1 MAVIQKL
8 GLEAFEFLKNLV
20 SKAGQDVNN
29 LPDAPSGDFGALKNL
44 PFGMVKKKEGIPKTV
59 RVTNPFTGEST
70 IEERIMPDYNVF
82 SPGGFHGAEKPLT
95 PKLSK
100 SIFRQQKDLREL
112 DTDFGLIPK
121 QDNKSILML
130 RDEIKSLEKYID
142 DKKDAPAF
150 ADIIPRIQN
159 EIFDLQNEI
168 KIRTRP
174 EIVD

>member
-29 LPDAPSGDFGALKNL
+29 LPDAPSGDFGALKIL
-44 PFGMVKKKEGIPKTV
+44 PFGMIRREGTPPKFSYKRDEKGNLVKKDGPIYDT
-59 RVTNPFTGEST
+59 
-70 IEERIMPDYNVF
+70 F
-82 SPGGFHGAEKPLT
+82 SPGGFNKAGTPLN
-95 PKLSK
+95 PRLFK
-100 SIFRQQKDLREL
+100 SIFSQQKDLREL

-130 RDEIKSLEKYID
+130 RDEIKSLQKYID

-150 ADIIPRIQN
+150 ADIISSLQN
-159 EIFDLQNEI
+159 EIFDLQKEI

>member
-44 PFGMVKKKEGIPKTV
+44 PFGMVKKEGKPQSV

-82 SPGGFHGAEKPLT
+82 SPGGFNQAGSPLN
-95 PKLSK
+95 PKLMK
-100 SIFRQQKDLREL
+100 SILSQEKDLREL
-112 DTDFGLIPK
+112 DTDFGLTPK

-150 ADIIPRIQN
+150 ADIIPRLQN

-168 KIRTRP
+168 KIRTKP

>member
-1 MAVIQKL
+1 MAFIQKL
-8 GLEAFEFLKNLV
+8 GLEALEFLKNLV
-20 SKAGQDVNN
+20 IKAGQDVNN
-29 LPDAPSGDFGALKNL
+29 LPDAPIGDFGALKNL
-44 PFGMVKKKEGIPKTV
+44 PFGMIRREGTPKTV

-70 IEERIMPDYNVF
+70 IEERIMPNYNVF
-82 SPGGFHGAEKPLT
+82 SPGGFSGADNPLN
-95 PKLSK
+95 PKLMK
-100 SIFRQQKDLREL
+100 SILSQEKDLREL

-130 RDEIKSLEKYID
+130 RDEIKSLQKYID

-150 ADIIPRIQN
+150 ADIISSLQN

-168 KIRTRP
+168 KIRTKP

>member
-20 SKAGQDVNN
+20 NKAGQDVNN
-29 LPDAPSGDFGALKNL
+29 LPDVSSGDFGALKDL
-44 PFGMVKKKEGIPKTV
+44 PFAMVRKEGTPEKFSYSGGKIISGP
-59 RVTNPFTGEST
+59 E
-70 IEERIMPDYNVF
+70 YNIF
-82 SPGGFHGAEKPLT
+82 SPGQEMT
-95 PKLSK
+95 PRLHK
-100 SIFRQQKDLREL
+100 SIFKQQKDLREL
-112 DTDFGLIPK
+112 DTDFGLTPK

-130 RDEIKSLEKYID
+130 RKDIESLQKYID

-159 EIFDLQNEI
+159 EIFDLQNEL

>member
-29 LPDAPSGDFGALKNL
+29 LPDVPSGDFGALKNL

-82 SPGGFHGAEKPLT
+82 SPGQGMT

-100 SIFRQQKDLREL
+100 SIFSQQKDMREL
-112 DTDFGLIPK
+112 DTDFGIIPK

-130 RDEIKSLEKYID
+130 RDEIKSLQKYID

-150 ADIIPRIQN
+150 ADIISSLQN

-168 KIRTRP
+168 KIRTKP

>member
-20 SKAGQDVNN
+20 SKAGQDINN
-29 LPDAPSGDFGALKNL
+29 LPDAPSGDFGALKDL
-44 PFGMVKKKEGIPKTV
+44 PFGMVRKKGTPKTV

-82 SPGGFHGAEKPLT
+82 SPGGFSGAEDPLT
-95 PKLSK
+95 PRLFK
-100 SIFRQQKDLREL
+100 SIFSQQKDLREL

-130 RDEIKSLEKYID
+130 RDEIKSLQKYID

-150 ADIIPRIQN
+150 ADIIPRLQN

-168 KIRTRP
+168 KIRTKP

>member
-8 GLEAFEFLKNLV
+8 GLEALEFLKNLV
-20 SKAGQDVNN
+20 IKAGQDVNN

-44 PFGMVKKKEGIPKTV
+44 PFGMIRKEGTPKTV
-59 RVTNPFTGEST
+59 RVTNPFTMEST
-70 IEERIMPDYNVF
+70 IEKRIMPDYNVF
-82 SPGGFHGAEKPLT
+82 SPGGFSGADNPLN
-95 PKLSK
+95 PKL
-100 SIFRQQKDLREL
+100 F
-112 DTDFGLIPK
+112 
-121 QDNKSILML
+121 KSILML
-130 RDEIKSLEKYID
+130 RDEIKSLQKYID

-150 ADIIPRIQN
+150 ADIISSLQN

>member
-44 PFGMVKKKEGIPKTV
+44 PFAMVRKEGTPPTFSYSKD
-59 RVTNPFTGEST
+59 FS
-70 IEERIMPDYNVF
+70 RIISGPEYNVF
-82 SPGGFHGAEKPLT
+82 SPGQKMT

-100 SIFRQQKDLREL
+100 SIFSQEKDMREL
-112 DTDFGLIPK
+112 DTDFGLTPK

-150 ADIIPRIQN
+150 ADIIPSIQN
-159 EIFDLQNEI
+159 EIFNLQNEI

>member
-29 LPDAPSGDFGALKNL
+29 LPDAPSGDFGALKDL
-44 PFGMVKKKEGIPKTV
+44 PFGMVRKEGIPKTV
-59 RVTNPFTGEST
+59 RVTNPFTMEST

-82 SPGGFHGAEKPLT
+82 SPGQKMT

-100 SIFRQQKDLREL
+100 SIFSQQKDLREL

-130 RDEIKSLEKYID
+130 RDEIKSLQKYID

-150 ADIIPRIQN
+150 ADIISSLQN

>member
-44 PFGMVKKKEGIPKTV
+44 PFGMVKKEGKPQSV
-59 RVTNPFTGEST
+59 RVTNPFTGESN

-95 PKLSK
+95 PRLFK
-100 SIFRQQKDLREL
+100 SIFSQQKDLREL
-112 DTDFGLIPK
+112 DTDFGLTPK

-130 RDEIKSLEKYID
+130 RKDIESLQKYID

-150 ADIIPRIQN
+150 ADIIPRLQN
-159 EIFDLQNEI
+159 EIFDLQNEL

>member
-44 PFGMVKKKEGIPKTV
+44 PFGMIRREGRPPKFSYKVDEKGNLVKKDGPIYDT
-59 RVTNPFTGEST
+59 
-70 IEERIMPDYNVF
+70 F
-82 SPGGFHGAEKPLT
+82 SPGGFNKAGTPLN
-95 PKLSK
+95 PRLFK
-100 SIFRQQKDLREL
+100 SIFSQQKDLREL

-130 RDEIKSLEKYID
+130 RDEIKSLQKYID

-150 ADIIPRIQN
+150 ADIIPRLQN

-168 KIRTRP
+168 KIRTKP

>member
-1 MAVIQKL
+1 MAKIQKL

-29 LPDAPSGDFGALKNL
+29 LPDAPSGDFGALKDL

-82 SPGGFHGAEKPLT
+82 SPGQGMT

-100 SIFRQQKDLREL
+100 SIFSQQKDLREL
-112 DTDFGLIPK
+112 DTDFGIIPK

-130 RDEIKSLEKYID
+130 RDEIKSLQDYIES
-142 DKKDAPAF
+142 KKDAPAF
-150 ADIIPRIQN
+150 ADIIPRLQN

-168 KIRTRP
+168 KIRTKP

>member
-1 MAVIQKL
+1 MAFIQKL

-20 SKAGQDVNN
+20 NKAGQDVNN
-29 LPDAPSGDFGALKNL
+29 LPDVSSGDFGALKDL
-44 PFGMVKKKEGIPKTV
+44 PFGMIRREGTPPKFSYKKDEKGNLVKKDGPIY
-59 RVTNPFTGEST
+59 
-70 IEERIMPDYNVF
+70 DVF
-82 SPGGFHGAEKPLT
+82 SPGQEMT
-95 PKLSK
+95 PRLNK
-100 SIFRQQKDLREL
+100 SIFKHQKDLREL
-112 DTDFGLIPK
+112 DTDFGLTPK

-130 RDEIKSLEKYID
+130 RKDIESLQKYID

-159 EIFDLQNEI
+159 EIFDLQNEL